1 MMMIGRNGASKAITL
16 SLSLSLSE
24 FGWSARLESAIF
36 SPFFFSAREDCERE
50 REGGERAMTERLI
63 KRSYYFDANILISGE
78 ISRYRPVITTRRS
91 DINNGFILIT

>member
-1 MMMIGRNGASKAITL
+1 
-16 SLSLSLSE
+16 
-24 FGWSARLESAIF
+24 
-36 SPFFFSAREDCERE
+36 
-50 REGGERAMTERLI
+50 MTERLI